1 MKTMLTLPRTL
12 VLSLGIALVV
22 SLAGN
27 LLAAGWVLGQ
37 RVAAPQHMERGMLRQ
52 MARHLPAEVRSPLR
66 EAMRE
71 RRRPLFEAFREVRQA
86 RQAVR
91 AALAREPFD
100 AEALEAALARQR
112 AGTAALQ
119 QLMHGAMVETATSLP
134 PEQRQRWSE
143 APLWAPGQAPAGML
157 DERQPRPGTP

>member
-1 MKTMLTLPRTL
+1 MKKMLTLPRAL
-12 VLSLGIALVV
+12 VLGLAVALLA
-22 SLAGN
+22 SLAVN

-37 RVAAPQHMERGMLRQ
+37 RVAAPQHMERGMLRH
-52 MARHLPAEVRSPLR
+52 MARHLPAEVRAPLR

-71 RRRPLFEAFREVRQA
+71 RRRPLFDAFRDVRQA

-100 AEALEAALARQR
+100 AAALEAALARQR

-119 QLMHGAMVETATSLP
+119 QLMHGAMVQTATRLP

-157 DERQPRPGTP
+157 EDRPPRP